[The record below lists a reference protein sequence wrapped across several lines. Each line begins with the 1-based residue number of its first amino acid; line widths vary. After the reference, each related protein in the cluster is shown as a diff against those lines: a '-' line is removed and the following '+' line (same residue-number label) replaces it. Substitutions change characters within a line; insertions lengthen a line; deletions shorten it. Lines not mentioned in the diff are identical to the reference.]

1 MCHAITQ
8 STVPLA
14 HFLAHFHFLISWQN
28 IHSVLREAFFEVTP
42 PTSPSDTDCSD
53 CHCLQTNSPLFPLGS
68 KDVPVL
74 FTRFIFS
81 PLHNTGNFTNIKPC
95 TKKISGP
102 QSKILITFL
111 IKTFTL
117 LNDPGHDEYPETAN
131 LLVFFIVP
139 LMQQAYSH
147 HQVYSTCSLCL
158 KCLPFSPPPPLVF
171 CLANHSLESS
181 FCSSITFNEVLYV
194 FNLILNFSLQV
205 ALQIIPYLILL
216 EYLPSTIPYDFI
228 MFSIYCHFLFFS
240 NLLHLV

>member
-1 MCHAITQ
+1 MYYEY
-8 STVPLA
+8 
-14 HFLAHFHFLISWQN
+14 FN
-28 IHSVLREAFFEVTP
+28 ILNKLDEQYLTESSELY
-42 PTSPSDTDCSD
+42 S
-53 CHCLQTNSPLFPLGS
+53 G
-68 KDVPVL
+68 
-74 FTRFIFS
+74 IFWIVD
-81 PLHNTGNFTNIKPC
+81 LDNCK
-95 TKKISGP
+95 
-102 QSKILITFL
+102 L
-111 IKTFTL
+111 
-117 LNDPGHDEYPETAN
+117 HDEYPETAS

-240 NLLHLV
+240 NLLHLVWYL